1 MIEKKLLSEIAF
13 YYGKVEMPE
22 NFEIDKGELVKDITL
37 SNLYEDVSF
46 PFSKNFD
53 KLKTYI
59 TDFMYLKYKLNLIY
73 KKTYGKYYETNEIS
87 PPKLE
92 VDPVD
97 LRNSSDFI
105 LLYGV
110 EIDPKTCEVVIY
122 YDDNRRKGRSWTKP
136 LENNKFI
143 LFPTSQLYYIN
154 NKKNS
159 HLNFIQTIL
168 FDYI

>member
-1 MIEKKLLSEIAF
+1 MIQKKLLSEISF
-13 YYGKVEMPE
+13 YYGKIKMPE
-22 NFEIDKGELVKDITL
+22 GFEIDKGELVKDITL
-37 SNLYEDVSF
+37 STLYEDVNF

-59 TDFMYLKYKLNLIY
+59 TDFLYLEHKLNLIY
-73 KKTYGKYYETNEIS
+73 KKTYGKYYEKNEIS

-92 VDPVD
+92 IDPVD

-110 EIDPKTCEVVIY
+110 EIDPKTCEIIIY
-122 YDDNRRKGRSWTKP
+122 YDDNRRKGRSWTIN
-136 LENNKFI
+136 LENNEFI
-143 LFPTSQLYYIN
+143 LFPSTQLYYIN

-159 HLNFIQTIL
+159 YLNFIQTVF